1 MVMTPGTLLSYIC
14 YAFVVL
20 IVIRILFSYLE
31 GPFPR
36 NSIHVF
42 AFRLTEPLLR
52 PIRNVLPPTA
62 GFDFSP
68 TVLMIA
74 LILLA
79 QLVQGV

>member
-1 MVMTPGTLLSYIC
+1 MTSLTPGALLSYIC
-14 YAFVVL
+14 YAFVIL
-20 IVIRILFSYLE
+20 ILIRIVFSYIE

-68 TVLMIA
+68 TVLMIGF
-74 LILLA
+74 LLVA
-79 QLVQGV
+79 RLVS